1 MTTASPLR
9 SGFTRR
15 DILRGGSGLA
25 AAAILAGCGGGGGG
39 SASSNSLTAWDWSPA
54 PDVFGEQQQTA
65 FYSKTFPK
73 QYPDLHFS
81 YTVYG
86 YTDVVP
92 KLTVA
97 WRGGST
103 PDVARVVNA
112 SCPQFVNEGLT
123 AEITEDDL
131 GIPFSNFWPQALQSV
146 RKGGG
151 TSGPLYGIPTNN
163 EAMMVIYNKD
173 LFKQA
178 GLDPSHAPA
187 TWTDLVRYAKTVKQ
201 KTGKYGYGLVG
212 VQNNGNTPYRF
223 CPMMWAH
230 GGSIFDELTPNP
242 TWKKVGINSAATVAA
257 LELYQQMYSVDASV
271 QPSALSD
278 QESDVATLF
287 TKGEVAMMIDHP
299 SAGTQVLQAQPNFNL
314 GADLI
319 PAGPVRRAVVFGG
332 SNLLIRAGTPNMKS
346 ALSMVRSYLSPS
358 TDTLLAGLASNPGNK
373 AGLTTSAQKMRDAK
387 MFFNQVT
394 LKMMPYGVN
403 VPLVAQ
409 GTQIWNQTIPTMIQN
424 VLTKAMTPAQAAA
437 NAESQIN
444 QIMA

>member
-1 MTTASPLR
+1 M
-9 SGFTRR
+9 
-15 DILRGGSGLA
+15 IRGGVGLA
-25 AAAILAGCGGGGGG
+25 GAAILAGCGSSGGNG
-39 SASSNSLTAWDWSPA
+39 SGNSLTAWDWSAA
-54 PDVFGEQQQTA
+54 PDVWGEAQQTT
-65 FYSKTFPK
+65 FYTKTFPK
-73 QYPDLHFS
+73 QYPHLDFS
-81 YTVYG
+81 HTIYG

-97 WRGGST
+97 WRGGNT

-123 AEITEDDL
+123 TEITEADL

-146 RKGGG
+146 RKSGA

-163 EAMMVIYNKD
+163 EAMMLIYNKD

-178 GLDPSHAPA
+178 GLDPSHGPA
-187 TWTDLVRYAKTVKQ
+187 TWTDLVSYAQTIKQ

-223 CPMMWAH
+223 CPMMWGY

-242 TWKKVGINSAATVAA
+242 TWKKVGINSAGTVTA
-257 LELYQQMYSVDASV
+257 LELYQQMYSVDSSV

-299 SAGTQVLQAQPNFNL
+299 AAGTQVLEAQPDFKL

-332 SNLLIRAGTPNMKS
+332 SNLLIRAGTPNMKN
-346 ALSMVRSYLSPS
+346 ALDLVRAYLNPS
-358 TDTLLAGLASNPGNK
+358 TDTLLAGLSSNPGNK
-373 AGLTTSAQKMRDAK
+373 AGLNTAAQKTRDAK

-394 LKMMPYGVN
+394 LQMMPYGVN

-409 GTQIWNQTIPTMIQN
+409 GSQIWNETIPTMIQN
-424 VLTKAMTPAQAAA
+424 VLTKAMTPAQAAG